1 MDSHGTVRPGVP
13 QALHHPLLPHI
24 LNRLLTADRAMPI
37 THQSDPA
44 PSTEQRHVILL
55 FGGQS
60 AEHEVSCVTAA
71 HVLAALDPS
80 EFRVTPIGITTEGV
94 WVHAPEALRV
104 QGLTLNPADLAG
116 ASDSVQPANHMGPA
130 DIGALKVAGDPID
143 IGSVLAAAVRDNP
156 PAVVLPMLHGPLGED
171 GTIQGLLELSGI
183 AYVGSGVLGSALAMD
198 KAMAKQVLGSLGIP
212 QVRYIATHEADYRST
227 SPDEFCTSVVNQLSL
242 PCFVKPANMGS
253 SVGVSRATD
262 HTELRKAIETALTYD
277 QWIVLEEAVTA
288 REIEVAVIGNQDPEA
303 SVPGEIRPADE
314 FYSYT
319 DKYLAGTAELLIPAP
334 LSPTEVSEVQE
345 LAVTVYRALRCEG
358 LARVD
363 FFFENPGRGFLCSE
377 VNTMP
382 GFTPISMFPKMWQHS
397 GLEYQDLIRRLID
410 LALERA
416 AGRRRVTVR
425 QPTSRGERSAQET
438 T

>member
-1 MDSHGTVRPGVP
+1 
-13 QALHHPLLPHI
+13 
-24 LNRLLTADRAMPI
+24 MPI
-37 THQSDPA
+37 THHSDSA
-44 PSTEQRHVILL
+44 PSTEPRHVILL

-71 HVLAALDPS
+71 HVLAALDPN

-94 WVHAPEALRV
+94 WVHAHEALKV
-104 QGLTLNPADLAG
+104 QGLASNPGNSSDRAG
-116 ASDSVQPANHMGPA
+116 RSE
-130 DIGALKVAGDPID
+130 IGALKVAGDPID
-143 IGSVLAAAVRDNP
+143 IGAVLAAAVTYTP

-183 AYVGSGVLGSALAMD
+183 TYVGSGVLGSALAMD
-198 KAMAKQVLGSLGIP
+198 KAMAKQVLGSLSIP
-212 QVRYIATHEADYRST
+212 QVRYIAAHEADYRSVT
-227 SPDEFCTSVVNQLSL
+227 PEEFCASVVDQLGL

-262 HTELRKAIETALTYD
+262 LPALREAIETALTYD
-277 QWIVLEEAVTA
+277 QWLVFEEAVTA
-288 REIEVAVIGNQDPEA
+288 REIEVAVIGNQDPET
-303 SVPGEIRPADE
+303 SIPGEIRPADE

-334 LSPTEVSEVQE
+334 LSPAEVSEVQE
-345 LAVTVYRALRCEG
+345 LAVTVYHALRCEG

-363 FFFENPGRGFLCSE
+363 FFFESPGRGFLCSE

-397 GLEYQDLIRRLID
+397 GLEYPDLIRRLID

-425 QPTSRGERSAQET
+425 QPTSRGERSAQESP
-438 T
+438 